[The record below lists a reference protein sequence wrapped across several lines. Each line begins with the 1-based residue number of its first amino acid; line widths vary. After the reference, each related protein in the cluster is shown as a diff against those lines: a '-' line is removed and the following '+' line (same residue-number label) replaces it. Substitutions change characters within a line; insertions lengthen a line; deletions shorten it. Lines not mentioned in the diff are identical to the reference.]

1 MMSMKYQR
9 KPISFVEDCAV
20 PLPHLAEYTA
30 KLTEVFEKHG
40 TKGTWYAHA
49 SEGCLHVRP
58 VLNLRLE
65 KDVAAM
71 RAIAE
76 EAFELVRAYKGSHS
90 GEHGDGLVRSEFHEA
105 MFGTRLVRA
114 FETVKDTFDPIGLLN
129 PNRITRPPPMDDRTL
144 FRYGPGYSPI
154 SDFTPKL
161 DWSDHPGPMGGVL
174 GAVEM

>member
-1 MMSMKYQR
+1 MQ
-9 KPISFVEDCAV
+9 
-20 PLPHLAEYTA
+20 HLAEYTA

-90 GEHGDGLVRSEFHEA
+90 GEHGDGLVRSEFHREN
-105 MFGTRLVRA
+105 VR
-114 FETVKDTFDPIGLLN
+114 
-129 PNRITRPPPMDDRTL
+129 RPP
-144 FRYGPGYSPI
+144 GPR
-154 SDFTPKL
+154 L
-161 DWSDHPGPMGGVL
+161 
-174 GAVEM
+174 